1 MFRHLAHEDFWRAYR
16 RAFWRKLSAWITGK
30 NNALLPYH
38 QVRQEIPFQG
48 QRDLGIQTIPIEK
61 IVGSAGRY
69 RDFDRAFL
77 PTQRQT
83 SERWVN
89 ISAARYADIELPP
102 IETYKV
108 GDVYFVKDG
117 NHRVSVARERGQA
130 LIDAY
135 VIEIEIPIAL
145 TKDTE
150 IDQLKQKRSYA
161 HFMQR
166 TGLSRLRPDAD
177 LELSMSEEY
186 DRLLEHIDTH
196 RYYLGLERQKDVPYH
211 EAVTSWYDNVY
222 LPLIEQI
229 QAHGLPQQFPQRTLT
244 DLYWWVSEYQWLRR
258 ESTVEEDK
266 VEEVIEHMADIYSN
280 REVRQVIRKLRQAT
294 WLDRIILE
302 QEKAHFYDYTNI
314 KEIRPK
320 ADIRLTLPGKY
331 EKMLAHISDHR
342 WYLGEERD
350 ADVPYAEAVASWYD
364 NVYIPIITIIRE
376 QGFLQRFPER
386 TEADLYLWT
395 LDHRSDLK
403 DAVLAHLQQM
413 QGDGE
418 EM

>member
-1 MFRHLAHEDFWRAYR
+1 MFRQLAHEDFWRAYR
-16 RAFWRKLSAWITGK
+16 RAFWRKLSSWITGK
-30 NNALLPYH
+30 NNELLPYH

-48 QRDLGIQTIPIEK
+48 QRDLGLQTIPIEK
-61 IVGSAGRY
+61 IVGSVGRY

-83 SERWVN
+83 SQRWVN
-89 ISAARYADIELPP
+89 ISAARYADVELPP
-102 IETYKV
+102 IEAYKL
-108 GDVYFVKDG
+108 GEVYFVKDG

-135 VIEIEIPIAL
+135 VTEITLPIAL
-145 TKDTE
+145 TPDTA
-150 IDQLKQKRSYA
+150 IDDLKQKRAYA

-166 TGLSRLRPDAD
+166 TGLSRLRPEAN
-177 LELSMSEEY
+177 LELSMPEEY
-186 DRLLEHIDTH
+186 GRLLNHIDTH
-196 RYYLGLERQKDVPYH
+196 RYYLGLEQQRPVSYE
-211 EAVTSWYDNVY
+211 EAVISWYDNVY
-222 LPLIEQI
+222 LPLVELIKD
-229 QAHGLPQQFPQRTLT
+229 HGLPQQFPQRTLT

-266 VEEVIEHMADIYSN
+266 VEEAVSQLADIYTN
-280 REVRQVIRKLRQAT
+280 REVRQALRKLRQAT
-294 WLDRIILE
+294 WIDDAILQQE
-302 QEKAHFYDYTNI
+302 QAHFDEYTRI
-314 KEIRPK
+314 REIRPE

-342 WYLGEERD
+342 WYLGEERG
-350 ADVPYAEAVASWYD
+350 ADVPYDEAVASWYD
-364 NVYIPIITIIRE
+364 NIYAPIVQIIRE
-376 QGFLQRFPER
+376 QGFLEQFANR

-403 DAVLAHLQQM
+403 DAVLEHLAQM
-413 QGDGE
+413 HAEDE